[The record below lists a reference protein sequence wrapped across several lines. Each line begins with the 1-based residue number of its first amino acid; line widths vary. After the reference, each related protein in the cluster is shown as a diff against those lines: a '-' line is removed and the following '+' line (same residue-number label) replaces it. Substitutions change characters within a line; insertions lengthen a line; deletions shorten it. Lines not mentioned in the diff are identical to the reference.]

1 MSLLQQQLESTAQW
15 VAEQLAQYERVDEG
29 HNYPWPNHVWTA
41 EHFRRAHLDVVDA
54 RETHKLYMLHLTVF
68 PNTNDPSPVFGFDV
82 IAGPTKVTGLF
93 HDYSP
98 IAGGTAL
105 DRWFGLRVGKTAW
118 SKQREL
124 PEWARAIFSGN
135 MVAAGNIQDPD
146 ELAQLLDHLFDDLV
160 VPAGDDGDAGD
171 GGVKGLA
178 DAQALDVEAAAGKKA
193 GDPRQDAELVLD
205 GDGDRMLH
213 PLLLPPAEKIRD

>member
-105 DRWFGLRVGKTAW
+105 DRWFGLRVGKTVW

-146 ELAQLLDHLFDDLV
+146 ELAQLLDLV
-160 VPAGDDGDAGD
+160 KNSLQVF
-171 GGVKGLA
+171 LA
-178 DAQALDVEAAAGKKA
+178 NVGESSSANYTAQQNRYCANQQKNPHTPRVMQALGFSQEVVHEFIHKCLFPQLEVDIC
-193 GDPRQDAELVLD
+193 RT
-205 GDGDRMLH
+205 
-213 PLLLPPAEKIRD
+213 